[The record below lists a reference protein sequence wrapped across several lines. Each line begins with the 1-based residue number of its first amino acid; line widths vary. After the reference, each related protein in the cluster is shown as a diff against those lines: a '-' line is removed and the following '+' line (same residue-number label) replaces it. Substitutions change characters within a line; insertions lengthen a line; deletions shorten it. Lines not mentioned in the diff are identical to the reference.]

1 MQTLFSNTATEQ
13 VDIAQLL
20 GSPQINPVNVGGFF
34 GNTPD
39 VTSVMGDIS
48 QNMNNPVQN
57 EPTGQETE
65 IEDSVEE
72 DGLSALLGNKP
83 EITTEDKKTGRP
95 KTDKNALVS
104 YLNEKIS
111 KEEFAVF
118 GDYDDKTPV
127 EDYLTSLP
135 EKRLYELFD
144 KNIESAKTSV
154 REELE
159 NTAQEEFYSKLP
171 YELKQAYEY
180 AANGGS
186 DWGEFYNSIA
196 NAQYNYNLDV
206 NNDDHQVEIARNY
219 LQAANF
225 GTPDMIEGQIAEWK
239 NDGKIAAKA
248 TQFKPMLDGMYQQH
262 VEQINRQQAE
272 FNRQEQ
278 IKAQQYVQAVTE
290 TLKKGELG
298 GLKIDKKMQTDLYRG
313 LTMVS
318 DEWGNTNELEHLW
331 NQVNFVKPNPEKI
344 AKMLWFMKDEEGFTN
359 ALMQKGANK
368 QAENTFDQLK
378 KLAVKNNTGSN
389 ITEMEA
395 PKKTVKKLAPT
406 IGGFF
411 S

>member
-1 MQTLFSNTATEQ
+1 METLFSNTGTEQ
-13 VDIAQLL
+13 VNMAQLL
-20 GSPQINPVNVGGFF
+20 GNMSQDSGAAIMPGFM
-34 GNTPD
+34 GNAPDILSAMSNIAEGINTPSIDDDTNIETSEETD
-39 VTSVMGDIS
+39 VT
-48 QNMNNPVQN
+48 
-57 EPTGQETE
+57 
-65 IEDSVEE
+65 
-72 DGLSALLGNKP
+72 ALLAKAEESVAETKP
-83 EITTEDKKTGRP
+83 GRP
-95 KTDKNALVS
+95 KSDKNAMVS
-104 YLNEKIS
+104 YLNDKIT

-118 GDYDDKTPV
+118 GDYDDKTPID
-127 EDYLTSLP
+127 EYLASLP

-144 KNIESAKTSV
+144 KNIESAKSSV
-154 REELE
+154 REAVEK
-159 NTAQEEFYSKLP
+159 TTQEEFYNNLP
-171 YELKQAYEY
+171 YELRQAYEY

-206 NNDDHQVEIARNY
+206 ANDDHQVEIARNY
-219 LQAANF
+219 LQATNF
-225 GTPDMIEGQIAEWK
+225 GTPEMIEVQVTEWK
-239 NDGKIAAKA
+239 NEGKIAAKA
-248 TQFKPMLDGMYQQH
+248 TQFKPMLDGMYQQQ

-272 FNRQEQ
+272 YNRQEQ
-278 IKAQQYVQAVTE
+278 QRAQQYIQSVTE

-298 GLKIDKKMQTDLYRG
+298 GLKIDRKMQSDLYKG

-368 QAENTFDQLK
+368 QAENTFNELK
-378 KLAVKNNTGSN
+378 KLSVKNNTASSIVELEN
-389 ITEMEA
+389 TN
-395 PKKTVKKLAPT
+395 KKPVKKLAPT